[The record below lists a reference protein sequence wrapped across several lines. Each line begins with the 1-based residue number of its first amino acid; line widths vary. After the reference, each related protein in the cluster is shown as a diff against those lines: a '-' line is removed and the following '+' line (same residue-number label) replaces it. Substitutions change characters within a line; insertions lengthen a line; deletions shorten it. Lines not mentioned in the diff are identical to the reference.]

1 MKKTQKY
8 PNGFTLVYQQ
18 SNQTLPIASLYAYIC
33 VGSINETDAN
43 RGSSHFIEHMCFKGT
58 RKIKKPNDIFTE
70 YNKIGA
76 VYNAFTEKDH
86 TCFYVHCGDEYIQN
100 CLNIL
105 SDMILNSVFK
115 EKEYL
120 METPVVLEEMIREQD
135 NPDTLLFKEIDNFL
149 YEGTLYSEPVDDISY
164 HRKKHP
170 YDYQQ
175 TIDYYR
181 QYYRPENIVLS
192 VVSSLSFEQ
201 IKQVLK
207 KTFFLGI
214 KNETKAFSNQ
224 TPHCGH
230 MPTEIINCGNEIT
243 YKLLE
248 KRGMKSQHLCISI
261 RTCTHSH
268 EDRYALNLLSKI
280 MGGGMGSRLFNLL
293 RERNGL
299 TYESSCST
307 DYFLVGGEFNVY
319 AVLDPSKLLHNG
331 KKKGVLPL
339 IIGLLNDIIHVGI
352 ETKELEIAKSSY
364 KGKMVLQQEKISNIA
379 EYNGLQTLLYKGEP
393 EIAYSEIYEKYYD
406 KITLKQVN
414 EVVRKYFT
422 QPSNICVGIIG
433 EPGSHFPNLEMMKKV
448 CNKIL

>member
-1 MKKTQKY
+1 MKEIIKY
-8 PNGFTLVYQQ
+8 PNGFTLVYES
-18 SNQTLPIASLYAYIC
+18 SNQELPIAALYAYIR
-33 VGSINETDAN
+33 VGSINENDAN
-43 RGSSHFIEHMCFKGT
+43 RGASHFIEHMCFKGT
-58 RKIKKPNDIFTE
+58 RKIKKPNDLFTE

-86 TCFYVHCGDEYIQN
+86 TCFYLHCADEYIQN

-105 SDMILNSVFK
+105 SDIILNSVFK
-115 EKEYL
+115 EKEYR

-135 NPDTLLFKEIDNFL
+135 DPDTNLFNQVDSFL
-149 YEGTLYSEPVDDISY
+149 YEGTPYSEPVDDISY

-181 QYYRPENIVLS
+181 RYYRPDNIVLS
-192 VVSSLSFEQ
+192 IVSSLSFNK

-207 KTFFLGI
+207 NTFFVGSC
-214 KNETKAFSNQ
+214 KTKSILEKRE
-224 TPHCGH
+224 P
-230 MPTEIINCGNEIT
+230 MPTEIIHRGNNIT
-243 YKLLE
+243 YKLLQ
-248 KRGMKSQHLCISI
+248 KTGMKSQHLCISF
-261 RTCTHSH
+261 RTCSYSH
-268 EDRYALNLLSKI
+268 EDRFSLNLLSQI
-280 MGGGMGSRLFNLL
+280 IGGGMGSRLFNLL

-307 DYFLVGGEFNVY
+307 DYLLVGGEFNIY
-319 AVLDPSKLLHNG
+319 AVLDPSKLLYNG

-339 IIGLLNDIIHVGI
+339 IIELLNELIHVGI
-352 ETKELEIAKSSY
+352 ETKELEIAKSNY
-364 KGKMVLQQEKISNIA
+364 KGKMVLQQEKISHIA
-379 EYNGLQTLLYKGEP
+379 SYNGLHALLYSDEP
-393 EIAYSEIYEKYYD
+393 EIVYSEIYEKCYD

-433 EPGSHFPNLEMMKKV
+433 EHGSHFPNLEMVKRICDKLI
-448 CNKIL
+448 K